1 MEAVRFVVVGGIA
14 TVVHY
19 AIYWL
24 LQRVI
29 EVNVAY
35 TAGYVLSF
43 ILNFYLTAYFT
54 FGKSP
59 SWSRFLGMGGAH
71 VVNYLLHM
79 LLLNLFLY
87 IGIPKTWAP
96 LPVFGIAVPV
106 NFLLVRFVFT
116 HKKDR

>member
-35 TAGYVLSF
+35 TVGYVLSF

-79 LLLNLFLY
+79 LLLNLFLH
-87 IGIPKTWAP
+87 IGIPKAWAP